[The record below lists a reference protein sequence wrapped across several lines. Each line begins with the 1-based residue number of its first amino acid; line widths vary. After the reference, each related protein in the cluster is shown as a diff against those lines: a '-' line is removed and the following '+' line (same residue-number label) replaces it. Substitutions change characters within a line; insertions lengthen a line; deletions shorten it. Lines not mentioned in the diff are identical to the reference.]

1 MTEQTARARAADE
14 PVPYSL
20 TAAAEAALAGP
31 PATGRYPGINDPEEL
46 ARWCGFASAAD
57 MCAAYEEYAR
67 DLEARAAAEAEEEA
81 ALEAEYAAEWA
92 DNWDSEDAA
101 AYMDR
106 VEARLEPEAEL

>member
-1 MTEQTARARAADE
+1 MTDLEARARAAGE

-20 TAAAEAALAGP
+20 TPQGEATLDDP
-31 PATGRYPGINDPEEL
+31 PALSRYPGINDPEQL
-46 ARWCGFASAAD
+46 ARWCGFPDAAD

-81 ALEAEYAAEWA
+81 ELEAAYEAEWA

-106 VEARLEPEAEL
+106 VEAALEPEAEL

>member
-20 TAAAEAALAGP
+20 TPAAEAALQGP
-31 PATGRYPGINDPEEL
+31 PPIGRYPGINDPEQL
-46 ARWCGFASAAD
+46 AAWCGFASAAD

-81 ALEAEYAAEWA
+81 ELEAAYEAEWA
-92 DNWDSEDAA
+92 DNWDSQDAA

-106 VEARLEPEAEL
+106 VEAGLEPEAEP